1 MGGFDSRRS
10 DKTCQHVC
18 KYTRKAGE
26 QIFAG
31 LVIVL
36 VFVYESMKDVTDE
49 EVASMLINRAYIIAM
64 KEIDKERNM

>member
-1 MGGFDSRRS
+1 MIKCTKGNVTLDGS
-10 DKTCQHVC
+10 
-18 KYTRKAGE
+18 GE
-26 QIFAG
+26 QIFAE